1 MTRKPETVQ
10 EYIDTFPATARPLL
24 IELRELSLAHAPG
37 ASEGLKWGNPAY
49 CLDVILFVFSGYRDH
64 GNMVF
69 TPTTLQAHLGELDG
83 YRTGKGSVQLPYNRP
98 IPTELLARMIEYRI
112 RELHDDGVMWR

>member
-1 MTRKPETVQ
+1 MATKPATVQ
-10 EYIDTFPATARPLL
+10 EYIDTFPATARPRL

-49 CLDVILFVFSGYRDH
+49 SLDVILFVFSGYRDH
-64 GNMVF
+64 ANMVF

-83 YRTGKGSVQLPYNRP
+83 YRTGKGSVHLPYDQP
-98 IPTELLARMIEYRI
+98 IPTRLLGRMIDYRI
-112 RELHDDGVMWR
+112 RELHDDGVKWR